1 MVYKEM
7 AVKADAGRNVF
18 FRLCSVEWK
27 DSYMTRI
34 TLNKNEER
42 RIKSGHPWVFS
53 NEIREVAGDRSIGV
67 AAELFDAAG
76 IFIGIGHYN
85 PHSLIA
91 FRLVSRH
98 REDIDTVEFFERR
111 IAAALAYRQA
121 LYPGLTTYRAVYGES
136 DFLPGLVVDR
146 YGDCLSVQMLS
157 AGMDIRRAQ
166 IMAALQKIFD
176 PSGIIAR
183 NDVSVRKLEGLD
195 EKVEVL
201 SGDIPEVV
209 EMKENGCRFLVN
221 LREGQKTGG
230 FLDQKQNHLLLRE
243 ICANRSVLDCFCYS
257 GSWAVHAASFG
268 ARSVVGIDI
277 SAKALNLA
285 ARNVELNGVSDRVR
299 FEECDVFDRL
309 RSLNQEGCR
318 FGVIVMDPPAFV
330 KSRKNIAE
338 ATKGY
343 LTVNR
348 RALELLEPGG
358 YLISCSCSYHMGRE
372 AFRDVLIHAARL
384 VNREVRLIETRA
396 QSADHPVLLSFPES
410 EYLKCF
416 VLQTV

>member
-1 MVYKEM
+1 
-7 AVKADAGRNVF
+7 
-18 FRLCSVEWK
+18 
-27 DSYMTRI
+27 MTRI

-53 NEIREVAGDRSIGV
+53 NEIREVAGDRTAGV
-67 AAELFDAAG
+67 VAELYDAAG
-76 IFIGIGHYN
+76 GFIGVGHYN

-91 FRLVSRH
+91 FRLVSRQ
-98 REDIDTVEFFERR
+98 REDIDTFEFFERR
-111 IAAALAYRQA
+111 VAAALAHRRTR
-121 LYPGLTTYRAVYGES
+121 YPGLTSYRAVYGES

-146 YGDCLSVQMLS
+146 YGDYLSVQLLS
-157 AGMDIRRAQ
+157 AGMDSRRELIVAV
-166 IMAALQKIFD
+166 LRKIYE
-176 PSGIIAR
+176 PLGIIAR

-195 EKVEVL
+195 EKIEL
-201 SGDIPEVV
+201 LWGEIPETV
-209 EMKENGCRFLVN
+209 EMEENGLRLQVN

-243 ICANRSVLDCFCYS
+243 ISAGKSVLDCFCYT
-257 GSWAVHAASFG
+257 GGWAMHAASFG
-268 ARSVVGIDI
+268 AESVVGIDI
-277 SAKALNLA
+277 SARAVEQA
-285 ARNVELNGVSDRVR
+285 GRNAKLNGVSDRVR
-299 FEECDVFDRL
+299 FEECDAFERL
-309 RSLNQEGCR
+309 RSLHQEGRR

-358 YLISCSCSYHMGRE
+358 YLITCSCSYHMGSE
-372 AFRDVLIHAARL
+372 AFRDMLIQAARL
-384 VNREVRLIETRA
+384 AKREVRLVETRSQA
-396 QSADHPVLLSFPES
+396 ADHPVLLSFPES

-416 VLQTV
+416 VLQAV